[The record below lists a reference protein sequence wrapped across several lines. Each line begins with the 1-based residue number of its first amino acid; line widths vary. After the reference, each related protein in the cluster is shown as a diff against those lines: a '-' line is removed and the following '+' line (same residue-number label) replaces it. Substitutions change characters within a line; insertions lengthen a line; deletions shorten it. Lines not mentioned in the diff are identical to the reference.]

1 MNPREQEEMEWIC
14 QDIKDI
20 SARKSQG
27 YGRNLQRHGMRGV
40 IIRLGDKIQ
49 RLENLVLGDG
59 EDLVEEEIEDTLTD
73 IAGYAIR
80 ALTLSACDDL
90 SIDGEWAES
99 NKVPSDSNDKEEMG
113 VVGSDPARFLK
124 TPAQR

>member
-14 QDIKDI
+14 QGIKDI
-20 SARKSQG
+20 AIRKSQG

-80 ALTLSACDDL
+80 ALTLAACDDL

-99 NKVPSDSNDKEEMG
+99 NRVPSNNNTNLG
-113 VVGSDPARFLK
+113 Y
-124 TPAQR
+124 